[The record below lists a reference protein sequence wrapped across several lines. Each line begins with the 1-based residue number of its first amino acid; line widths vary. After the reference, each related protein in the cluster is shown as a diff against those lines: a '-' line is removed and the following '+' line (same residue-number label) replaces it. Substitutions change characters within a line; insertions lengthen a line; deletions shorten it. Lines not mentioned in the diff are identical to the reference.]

1 MHDLF
6 DPATRAALAARL
18 ARLERTSSRQWG
30 TMDAAQMCAH
40 CAVVLETGNGDRPM
54 QRSLLGKLLSWAIRG
69 RMLGPGRVPRGAP
82 TDPRFVAADPRDFAV
97 EKARLEAAL
106 ARFCER
112 GPEHA
117 AAQTHVFLGR
127 LTGEEWGCLMGK
139 HLDHHLQQF
148 GV

>member
-6 DPATRAALAARL
+6 DPASRDELASRL
-18 ARLERTSSRQWG
+18 ARLQPDSRRQWG

-40 CAVVLETGNGDRPM
+40 CAVILESGNGERPM
-54 QRSLLGKLLSWAIRG
+54 RRSLLGKLLSWAIRG

-97 EKARLEAAL
+97 EKARLEIAL
-106 ARFCER
+106 AGFCER
-112 GPEHA
+112 GPDHA

-127 LTGEEWGCLMGK
+127 LTGEEWGRLMGK